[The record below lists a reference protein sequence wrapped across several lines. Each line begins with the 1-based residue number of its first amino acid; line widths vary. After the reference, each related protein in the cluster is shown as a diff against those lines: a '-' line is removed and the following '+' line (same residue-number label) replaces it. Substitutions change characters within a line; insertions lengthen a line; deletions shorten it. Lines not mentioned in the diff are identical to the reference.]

1 MTKRLLKELKEKL
14 EKEKSSLE
22 EELSKI
28 AEKDPNLK
36 DDWDSKFPSF
46 DGEFGGAA
54 LEIGADEVE
63 EYDAR
68 LPVEYSLETR
78 LRDINLALRKI
89 KRGKEGKYGKCEN
102 CGKKIDEKRLK
113 IYPAAR
119 LCLKCQK
126 K

>member
-1 MTKRLLKELKEKL
+1 MHKKLLKELKEKL
-14 EKEKSSLE
+14 EKEKESLE
-22 EELSKI
+22 EGLQRFAK
-28 AEKDPNLK
+28 KDPDLK
-36 DDWDSKFPSF
+36 DDWDTKFPSF

-68 LPVEYSLETR
+68 LPVEYSLETH
-78 LRDINLALRKI
+78 LREINLALKKI
-89 KRGKEGKYGKCEN
+89 KKAKYGKCEN
-102 CGKKIDEKRLK
+102 CKKKINEKRLK

-119 LCLKCQK
+119 LCLRCRK